1 VEVDFIVEVKYLQE
15 EGVNPL
21 LDMELG
27 AKGVDFQEVEE
38 DFPKDVGVGHLV
50 APN

>member
-1 VEVDFIVEVKYLQE
+1 MEVDIIVEVKYLQE

-21 LDMELG
+21 VDMEPG
-27 AKGVDFQEVEE
+27 AKGVDLQEVEE
-38 DFPKDVGVGHLV
+38 DFPEDVGVGHLV

>member
-1 VEVDFIVEVKYLQE
+1 VEVDLIAEVKYLEE

-21 LDMELG
+21 MDMEPK
-27 AKGVDFQEVEE
+27 AKGVDLQDVEE
-38 DFPKDVGVGHLV
+38 DFSEDVGVGHLV

>member
-21 LDMELG
+21 VDMEPRT
-27 AKGVDFQEVEE
+27 KGVDLQEVEK
-38 DFPKDVGVGHLV
+38 DFLEDVGVGHLV